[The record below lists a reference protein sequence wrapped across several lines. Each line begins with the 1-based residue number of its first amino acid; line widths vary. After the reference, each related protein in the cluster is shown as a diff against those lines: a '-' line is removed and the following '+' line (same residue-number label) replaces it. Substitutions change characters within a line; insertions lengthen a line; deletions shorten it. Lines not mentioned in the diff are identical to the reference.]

1 MARQRRTEAGPEVGN
16 LEHDNTT
23 NAPVHEQLK
32 ALIGRIENVNDEIA
46 DLQADRKAIFD
57 EAKSFG
63 LDPKIMRIIIR
74 RRAMEAAKRF
84 EQDALV
90 HVYAK
95 AVGDDSP
102 ADADDDGEVVA
113 EFRGTIRKDADGNII
128 DEGMR
133 RTK

>member
-1 MARQRRTEAGPEVGN
+1 MPRKGN

-32 ALIGRIENVNDEIA
+32 ALIERIETVNEGIGE
-46 DLQADRKAIFD
+46 LQADRKEIFD

-74 RRAMEAAKRF
+74 RRAMEKSKRD

-90 HVYAK
+90 HVYSK
-95 AVGDDSP
+95 ATGTPSP
-102 ADADDDGEVVA
+102 ADAEDA
-113 EFRGTIRKDADGNII
+113 E
-128 DEGMR
+128 
-133 RTK
+133 